1 MLGFCFWPVCVCVC
15 ERDQWSFAFRED
27 LAKEI
32 QSEQEEAL
40 EQISNER
47 VVRTLYSALAEGDA
61 ASVQALVAEDLEW
74 WFHGPPTQQHMMR
87 LLTGV
92 TSCDTFAFEPIS
104 VRGIANK
111 VFVEGKGSSSTPGL
125 FWVHIWTVKEKRIT
139 QLREYFN
146 TAILVTDLK
155 PAVVKQ
161 PSPSQH
167 HQIQHVIPPKNPCV
181 TLWQSQL
188 WKSKEGRSKPGLILT
203 I

>member
-1 MLGFCFWPVCVCVC
+1 
-15 ERDQWSFAFRED
+15 
-27 LAKEI
+27 
-32 QSEQEEAL
+32 
-40 EQISNER
+40 
-47 VVRTLYSALAEGDA
+47 
-61 ASVQALVAEDLEW
+61 
-74 WFHGPPTQQHMMR
+74 MMR

-125 FWVHIWTVKEKRIT
+125 FWVHIWTVKENRIT

-155 PAVVKQ
+155 PAVAKQ

-167 HQIQHVIPPKNPCV
+167 HPIQHVIPPKNPCV

-188 WKSKEGRSKPGLILT
+188 WKSKEGLSKPGLILT

>member
-1 MLGFCFWPVCVCVC
+1 VCVCVC
-15 ERDQWSFAFRED
+15 EIRGALFSGK
-27 LAKEI
+27 KEI
-32 QSEQEEAL
+32 QLEQEEAL
-40 EQISNER
+40 EQLSNER

-167 HQIQHVIPPKNPCV
+167 HPIQHVIPPKNPCV

-188 WKSKEGRSKPGLILT
+188 WKSKEGRSKPGLVLT

>member
-1 MLGFCFWPVCVCVC
+1 VCV
-15 ERDQWSFAFRED
+15 RDQWSFAFRED